1 MTTQGDVKKYH
12 VITYGCQMNKSDSE
26 RIASIFEQYACSPTT
41 NPQEA
46 DFIVMNTCSIR
57 QSAENR
63 VYSQAHQFNKWK
75 KDKPELQV
83 VITGCMAPRV
93 DAVQKA
99 SGVDH
104 VLNIKDLAEL
114 PSRLGLVRPED
125 NARGQDYFSIA
136 PKFTTPFQVYIPIMT
151 GCNNFCTFCV
161 VPFTRGREFSRP
173 MLDVIKEVENAIAQG
188 AKEITLLGQ
197 NVNSYAYGFEEL
209 LRRINELSGE
219 FWVRFVSS
227 NPQDMSDELID
238 VVAGGEKLCN
248 YMHFAVQAG
257 NDRILK
263 KMNRRHT
270 IEEYNRLIDRMRS
283 AMPDMGMSTDIIV
296 GFPGETEEEFEDTVK
311 LCERTQYDMAYIS
324 QYSIRTGTPAWR
336 LTDDVPREEKKRRDV
351 VLTEILKKTARAN
364 AEKLV
369 GTQRKVLI
377 ERINKRGWL
386 SGKEEGFR
394 TVTLPEVSDEDLIG
408 TFIEVEI
415 IAAHSFGVDGSL
427 VGSK

>member
-1 MTTQGDVKKYH
+1 
-12 VITYGCQMNKSDSE
+12 
-26 RIASIFEQYACSPTT
+26 
-41 NPQEA
+41 
-46 DFIVMNTCSIR
+46 
-57 QSAENR
+57 
-63 VYSQAHQFNKWK
+63 
-75 KDKPELQV
+75 
-83 VITGCMAPRV
+83 
-93 DAVQKA
+93 
-99 SGVDH
+99 
-104 VLNIKDLAEL
+104 
-114 PSRLGLVRPED
+114 
-125 NARGQDYFSIA
+125 
-136 PKFTTPFQVYIPIMT
+136 
-151 GCNNFCTFCV
+151 
-161 VPFTRGREFSRP
+161 
-173 MLDVIKEVENAIAQG
+173 
-188 AKEITLLGQ
+188 
-197 NVNSYAYGFEEL
+197 
-209 LRRINELSGE
+209 
-219 FWVRFVSS
+219 
-227 NPQDMSDELID
+227 
-238 VVAGGEKLCN
+238 
-248 YMHFAVQAG
+248 
-257 NDRILK
+257 
-263 KMNRRHT
+263 
-270 IEEYNRLIDRMRS
+270 
-283 AMPDMGMSTDIIV
+283 MPDMGMSTDIIV